1 MDPDPQHC
9 IQGEQKL
16 IILGRL
22 STKPVTCVPWADPDR
37 CTRGQCLWRG
47 SAPGSPRRP
56 VDQTQLL
63 YDTMIPAE
71 TCTIL
76 PAHTEICWSG
86 NCKTV
91 CRSGGWHDNKCQD
104 FRWIVLH
111 CRPHTHPRHTA
122 FITPSPTSLSP
133 STNPLPPIYN
143 NNMQIKLTTV
153 ISSAVDLK
161 IRVLWNGSLV
171 SLATLD
177 VLFIN
182 IDFLINLNRLYSLE
196 TNVILCCTLT
206 S

>member
-122 FITPSPTSLSP
+122 FITPSPILAGKTTIKANGLWPSLG
-133 STNPLPPIYN
+133 
-143 NNMQIKLTTV
+143 V
-153 ISSAVDLK
+153 
-161 IRVLWNGSLV
+161 GSLPLEGV
-171 SLATLD
+171 G
-177 VLFIN
+177 
-182 IDFLINLNRLYSLE
+182 NLTARRGVGNM
-196 TNVILCCTLT
+196 TT
-206 S
+206 SKGGEFDRQGGGGE